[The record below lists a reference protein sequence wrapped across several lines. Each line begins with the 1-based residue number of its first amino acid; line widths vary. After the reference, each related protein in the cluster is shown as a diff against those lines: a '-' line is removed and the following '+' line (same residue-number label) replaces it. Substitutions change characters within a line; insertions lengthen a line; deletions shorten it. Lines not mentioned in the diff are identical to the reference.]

1 MCVCVCVCVR
11 VCVGWFDLNLPEI
24 KITIVNYKPS
34 QSRLCPMLGLST
46 AFQKMLRF
54 TEKLMLLKS
63 YQWGIYPELF
73 QVGKNVCTECSA
85 FSYLIPADENSINI
99 EVEQKFREIY

>member
-1 MCVCVCVCVR
+1 MCVHARAR

-24 KITIVNYKPS
+24 KIVNYKLS

-63 YQWGIYPELF
+63 CQWGIYPELF
-73 QVGKNVCTECSA
+73 QVGKKVCTECAA
-85 FSYLIPADENSINI
+85 FSHLIPANDNSINI
-99 EVEQKFREIY
+99 GVEQRFREIS